1 MTRFTMAAL
10 VLAASGCASSSAAPT
25 TSPTSVAAPAAPPA
39 PAPAPTPGPR
49 PSENRGQ
56 QLVKVRASHVL
67 IAYQGARRA
76 SATRS
81 KDEAKKLADQLLVR
95 LRSGAKFEDV
105 AEKSSDDPSAKGRGG
120 DLGAFDRYTMTK
132 AFGDAAFAL
141 DVGRISEVVE
151 TEFGFHI
158 IKRTE

>member
-1 MTRFTMAAL
+1 MTRLPLAL
-10 VLAASGCASSSAAPT
+10 ALLLCWGCADLTAPSSSSGSTPAQTAA
-25 TSPTSVAAPAAPPA
+25 AATAAPPT
-39 PAPAPTPGPR
+39 PAAER
-49 PSENRGQ
+49 PKERKDG
-56 QLVKVRASHVL
+56 LVKVRASHVL
-67 IAYQGARRA
+67 VAYQGARRA

-81 KDEAKKLADQLLVR
+81 KDDAKKLADQLLTR
-95 LRSGAKFEDV
+95 LRGGAKFEDI
-105 AEKSSDDPSAKGRGG
+105 ATQHSDDPSAKTRGG

-141 DVGRISEVVE
+141 DVGQISEVVE

>member
-1 MTRFTMAAL
+1 MTRHPLAL
-10 VLAASGCASSSAAPT
+10 ALLLCWGCADLTAPSSSSGSTPAQTAA
-25 TSPTSVAAPAAPPA
+25 AATAAPPT
-39 PAPAPTPGPR
+39 PAAER
-49 PSENRGQ
+49 PKERKDG
-56 QLVKVRASHVL
+56 LVKVRASHVL
-67 IAYQGARRA
+67 VAYQGARRA

-81 KDEAKKLADQLLVR
+81 KDDAKKLADQLLTR
-95 LRSGAKFEDV
+95 LRGGAKFEDI
-105 AEKSSDDPSAKGRGG
+105 ATQHSDDPSAKTRGG

-141 DVGRISEVVE
+141 DVGQISEVVE